1 MIYTIYLP
9 NGQITKVVNAQDIQS
24 QLSANESYIVGEY
37 FDDKFYIKDGI
48 AITLPASPGKYYIF
62 DYETKMWVDNR
73 TEKEKYKDASQPVIS
88 KRNSLLSASDWTQLP
103 DVPLATKEAWATYRQ
118 ELRDITAQSGYPFT
132 IVWPTPP
139 Q

>member
-1 MIYTIYLP
+1 MIYTIYLT
-9 NGQITKVVNAQDIQS
+9 NGRIVKIVSTNNIEE
-24 QLSANESYIVGEY
+24 QLLDGELYIEGPY
-37 FDDKFYIKDGI
+37 ADDKFYIENGL
-48 AITLPASPGKYYIF
+48 AIELPISPGEYYIF

-73 TEKEKYKDASQPVIS
+73 TEKEKYNDASQPVIS

-103 DVPLATKEAWATYRQ
+103 DVPLTTKEAWATYRQ
-118 ELRDITAQSGYPFT
+118 ALRDISAQSGYPFT